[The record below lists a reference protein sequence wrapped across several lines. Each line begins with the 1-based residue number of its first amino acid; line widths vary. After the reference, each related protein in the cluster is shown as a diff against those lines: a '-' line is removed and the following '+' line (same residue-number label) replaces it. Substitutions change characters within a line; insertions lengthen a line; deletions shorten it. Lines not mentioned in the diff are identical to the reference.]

1 MSSGFSYRVDSE
13 AREGWLGM
21 AVDVLGELGVSK
33 RGRDPQTSSSFP
45 RSMAEDLRHVSMSK
59 FWAFQKLVDTQ
70 SHQIPF
76 ELKTWQS
83 KPGPFLEDSQ
93 IHFLLL
99 TSLKATFPF
108 ADFVSGFSGF
118 QAKPNQRKAKAK
130 ACRAAFGQI
139 LKNLADVPISMESM
153 VNSNF
158 SFIVLFE
165 ENRILDLLTSLRVVL
180 ELAGKSGATVLR
192 TQ

>member
-1 MSSGFSYRVDSE
+1 MGCGGLLACGSLRSVFFSKAGDGGYKITSDTLRTKN
-13 AREGWLGM
+13 M
-21 AVDVLGELGVSK
+21 AV
-33 RGRDPQTSSSFP
+33 QT
-45 RSMAEDLRHVSMSK
+45 
-59 FWAFQKLVDTQ
+59 
-70 SHQIPF
+70 
-76 ELKTWQS
+76 
-83 KPGPFLEDSQ
+83 GPFLEDSQ
-93 IHFLLL
+93 IHFLLFA
-99 TSLKATFPF
+99 SLKATF
-108 ADFVSGFSGF
+108 ADFFFRIFRFPGKAQSAKGQSQGLQGGIWPDGVLIPTFS
-118 QAKPNQRKAKAK
+118 NQTL
-130 ACRAAFGQI
+130 I